1 MSPILATG
9 RAGNLIRS
17 LLIILALVLGM
28 RTAYLL
34 WFFHTP
40 AWTSRPHEIRYC
52 STWYERVR
60 QPEITS
66 GEAVKTA
73 GGQLKTVRRSPVFR
87 PITAYRPTSTCPRY
101 LFAKVGKDAY
111 VTYLETE
118 D

>member
-1 MSPILATG
+1 MSPILASG

-17 LLIILALVLGM
+17 LLIIFVLVLLM

-52 STWYERVR
+52 GSWYERAR

-66 GEAVKTA
+66 GEAVTTA
-73 GGQLKTVRRSPVFR
+73 GGRLKTVRRSPVFR
-87 PITAYRPTSTCPRY
+87 PITAYRPTSDCPRY

-111 VTYLETE
+111 VTYLAKE